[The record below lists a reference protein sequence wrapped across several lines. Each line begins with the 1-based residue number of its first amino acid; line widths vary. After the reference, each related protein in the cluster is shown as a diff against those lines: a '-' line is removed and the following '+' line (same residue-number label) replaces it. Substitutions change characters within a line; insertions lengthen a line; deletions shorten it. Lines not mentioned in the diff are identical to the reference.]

1 MSRTIIIATLLVA
14 ATIGANGHDLASSH
28 LLRKKA
34 LSTTPLK
41 KLPSA
46 VRWDS
51 GPVHT
56 TGAMGNGASVWA
68 MVDTLGGCAAAQDT
82 VYDYP
87 SLSYSEIAVCASN
100 PQSTQFDFRAAAKDL
115 IDRKNGLVARNGTFD
130 PEFDGTN
137 EQAVR
142 AQCSKEHVAAAR
154 LERIEE
160 ITNDR
165 VKLME
170 HIAYRGPVFVGI
182 NAVPLQTYQGGIL
195 RCPAASTTTDAYMV
209 VVGYDHSDHM
219 NGNGFW
225 IVKAA
230 WGANWGENGH
240 ARVSMEDGA
249 CGIGKIGFSAHMMRL
264 AGTKLH

>member
-1 MSRTIIIATLLVA
+1 MLILDFFFVLYIVSFILCLFFFFFFKQKTAYEMLRSLVGSEMC
-14 ATIGANGHDLASSH
+14 I
-28 LLRKKA
+28 R
-34 LSTTPLK
+34 
-41 KLPSA
+41 
-46 VRWDS
+46 DS
-51 GPVHT
+51 F
-56 TGAMGNGASVWA
+56 
-68 MVDTLGGCAAAQDT
+68 
-82 VYDYP
+82 P

-142 AQCSKEHVAAAR
+142 AQCAKEHVAAAR

-170 HIAYRGPVFVGI
+170 HIAYRGPVFVGL

-195 RCPAASTTTDAYMV
+195 RCPASATTTDAYMV

-230 WGANWGENGH
+230 WGSNFGERGH
-240 ARVSMEDGA
+240 ARISMEDGA